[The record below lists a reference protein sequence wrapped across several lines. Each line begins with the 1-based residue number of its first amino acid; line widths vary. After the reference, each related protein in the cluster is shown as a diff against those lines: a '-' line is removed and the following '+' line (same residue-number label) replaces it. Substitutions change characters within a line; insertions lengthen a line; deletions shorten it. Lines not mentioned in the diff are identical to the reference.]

1 MAELAG
7 SPTMISQTYD
17 LAANALYITVTD
29 HQVSR
34 TAQIDTGTLVDLD
47 AAGAIVGIEVLNFDR
62 CWPVD
67 EILERFHI
75 APENAEELRA
85 YFSGLGQ
92 PVRPE
97 HPAPRVPVS
106 V

>member
-1 MAELAG
+1 
-7 SPTMISQTYD
+7 MISQTYD

-29 HQVSR
+29 HEIAR
-34 TAQIDTGTLVDLD
+34 TAQIDTGTLVDVD
-47 AAGAIVGIEVLNFDR
+47 AAGAIVGIEVLNFGR

-67 EILERFHI
+67 EILERFDA
-75 APENAEELRA
+75 APEDAKELRA
-85 YFSGLGQ
+85 YFSGPGQ
-92 PVRPE
+92 RVLPE